1 LSARGYIKVAMIMA
15 VVCVAVIFWLVYRLL
30 QLPAAG
36 QSVVALQ
43 AAQSAA
49 TASVTPVI
57 ATATASPAPSTGIT
71 ATANAY
77 PNVHQSPGLS
87 SPKVGVLQR
96 GDTAEVIGRTP
107 DSVWLEVRY
116 PGASNGVGWV
126 SADLMTL
133 ASGAN
138 VPVVS
143 SP

>member
-1 LSARGYIKVAMIMA
+1 LTARGYIKVAMVMA

-30 QLPAAG
+30 QLPPQG
-36 QSVVALQ
+36 QSAVALQ
-43 AAQSAA
+43 SAQSQANS
-49 TASVTPVI
+49 SVTPVI
-57 ATATASPAPSTGIT
+57 ATATASPQPASGIT

-77 PNVHQSPGLS
+77 PNVHQSAGLS

-96 GDTAEVIGRTP
+96 GDSAEVIGRTP
-107 DSVWLEVRY
+107 DSVWLEIRY
-116 PGASNGVGWV
+116 PGAPNGVGWV

-133 ASGAN
+133 ASGAS